1 MNHRSRLAAALAAAL
16 FVAPAH
22 AATPINETRPLDAD
36 GTVSISNIQGRIT
49 VRTWDQPQVKITGS
63 LGKGVEKLAI
73 EGDANALHIEVR
85 YPENRGIWG
94 WGRRGPQDEP
104 TMLEVTLPRRAS
116 VEAEAVSADVDVQG
130 VLGRRLDIESVSGD
144 VTVSRSAPGRAD
156 IEAVSGDL
164 ELWLDTADLKIG
176 NVSGDTNVHG
186 AITGDID
193 LESVSGNLVL
203 AARQVRRLNVSTV
216 SGDADVR
223 LALAQG
229 ASLDGE
235 SVSGNITITLPAG
248 TSARLNAESFSGDID
263 SPVGRVEEEEHG
275 PGSSLEARLGGGSA
289 QVQVETLSGDI
300 RFRIADAPRPAGK
313 DTPPDVE

>member
-16 FVAPAH
+16 FVAPAY

-164 ELWLDTADLKIG
+164 ELWLDTANLSVSS
-176 NVSGDTNVHG
+176 VSGDVNAHG
-186 AITGDID
+186 ALTGEIE
-193 LESVSGNLVL
+193 LESVSGHIEL
-203 AARQVRRLNVSTV
+203 AARKVRRLEVSTV
-216 SGDADVR
+216 SADAILS
-223 LALAQG
+223 LALADG
-229 ASLDGE
+229 ARLDAE
-235 SVSGNITITLPAG
+235 SVSGDVRISLPASA
-248 TSARLNAESFSGDID
+248 SARLSLESFSGDID
-263 SPVGRVEEEEHG
+263 SPVGRVEEEDHG
-275 PGSSLEARLGGGSA
+275 PGSSLDAKMGTGSA
-289 QVQVETLSGDI
+289 SVNIETLSGDI
-300 RFRIADAPRPAGK
+300 RIVTGGNPR
-313 DTPPDVE
+313 DDD